1 MKTNEEL
8 LFILQGISQKL
19 SKLKENEIKK
29 IQLDDFSF
37 SYYRYI
43 ESISRLGEPTFM
55 ELAGYMELSKPTVTI
70 MIDNMIKGEYVKKSR
85 SPDDRRVFH
94 LSLTLKSKKIIESH
108 NKIFEDFSREIS
120 EKFEAKELQNLI
132 SLLKRI

>member
-8 LFILQGISQKL
+8 LFILQGISIKL

-43 ESISRLGEPTFM
+43 ESISKLGEPTFI
-55 ELAGYMELSKPTVTI
+55 ELATYMELSKPTVTI
-70 MIDNMIKGEYVKKSR
+70 MIDNMIKGGYVKKNR
-85 SPDDRRVFH
+85 SSDDRRVFH
-94 LSLTLKSKKIIESH
+94 LSLTLKSKTIIESH
-108 NKIFEDFSREIS
+108 NKIFKEFSRDIS
-120 EKFEAKELQNLI
+120 EKFDAVELQNLI

>member
-8 LFILQGISQKL
+8 LFILQGISLKL
-19 SKLKENEIKK
+19 SKLKEKEIKK

-43 ESISRLGEPTFM
+43 EAISKLGEPTFM

-108 NKIFEDFSREIS
+108 NKIFKEFSREIS